1 MRLFLSCLVGC
12 LVLAFPLSGTTIEHQ
27 WENPVFDTEDNAVS
41 AALAE
46 LPTLEPGSSHSLR
59 LFVDSTLTA
68 DEIHG
73 ARPGR
78 GSRREMI
85 GNFLLT
91 RPGST
96 DHNDTQRRTIERFRK
111 AIPAEQRVIE
121 QRLARFGFP
130 ELEGLVW
137 CRMVESV
144 DAFAGLNPASSDKMS
159 RVGGVTYYCRY
170 IMLPL
175 SYIGTDAIREL
186 RRSAGFNASVDV
198 DDTLRRWQRES
209 FANLVNTFRHELV
222 HVHTNSG
229 LGVPAYSNR
238 SRLPTWFHE
247 GTATYLGGDPH
258 AGLST
263 RYRQYQNLFFYLVQ
277 RHGVDRLTS
286 FYTGI
291 FEGSDTATA
300 LADVYEINGSDE
312 LWARADRWHR
322 LESAFRNGFWVIGL
336 LIVVTAF
343 RGANQPVLGA
353 LLVLL
358 AIALATSLA
367 FGLAEHL
374 QGLNGAKAVLA
385 TKAMVTLAAVTA
397 GGIGLV
403 RIRSH
408 FRKPIQQN

>member
-1 MRLFLSCLVGC
+1 MRLSLSYFVGC
-12 LVLAFPLSGTTIEHQ
+12 LLLALPLSGTEIEHQ
-27 WENPVFDTEDNAVS
+27 WENPVFDTETAAVS
-41 AALAE
+41 AAVAE
-46 LPTLEPGSSHSLR
+46 LPTLDAGSPHALR
-59 LFVDSTLTA
+59 LFVDCTLTD
-68 DEIHG
+68 DEI
-73 ARPGR
+73 R
-78 GSRREMI
+78 GSLQGSGSKREMI
-85 GNFLLT
+85 GTFLLT
-91 RPGST
+91 RPGTT
-96 DHNDTQRRTIERFRK
+96 DHNDTQRQTIERFRK
-111 AIPAEQRVIE
+111 AIPTEQLLVE

-130 ELEGLVW
+130 KLEGLVW

-144 DAFAGLNPASSDKMS
+144 DAFAGLNPTSSDKMS
-159 RVGGVTYYCRY
+159 RVGGVTYYCRF

-186 RRSAGFNASVDV
+186 RRSAGFNASVDI

-209 FANLVNTFRHELV
+209 FANLVSTFRHELV

-247 GTATYLGGDPH
+247 GTATYLSGDPH
-258 AGLST
+258 SGLST

-300 LADVYEINGSDE
+300 LANVYEINGSDE
-312 LWARADRWHR
+312 LWAQADRWHR
-322 LESAFRNGFWVIGL
+322 LMSAFRTGFWIVGL
-336 LIVVTAF
+336 LVVVTAF
-343 RGANQPVLGA
+343 RGANLPVIGA

-358 AIALATSLA
+358 AIALATSVG

-374 QGLNGAKAVLA
+374 QGLNGATAVLA
-385 TKAMVTLAAVTA
+385 TKGVIILIVVNA
-397 GGIGLV
+397 GGFGFA
-403 RIRSH
+403 RIRNH
-408 FRKPIQQN
+408 FREQS